1 MVGEHLARAGTG
13 VAGTLGSWAAS
24 ETLGNTQIATV
35 TAISCA
41 FGMLSSLS
49 RVQKGMSAVRP
60 MIMNAGAIW
69 LAAFVLASKTPVDL
83 AGCVLIGLGVGM
95 AGTPI
100 LEAIEKGALGLVQ
113 RMIGAPVVTMEELER
128 RLGDVRNAA
137 QAALAE
143 QAVEHNT
150 KELDDGTKDT
160 PPVL

>member
-1 MVGEHLARAGTG
+1 MIGGPKLTQGATGIAGS
-13 VAGTLGSWAAS
+13 LGSWVATS
-24 ETLGNTQIATV
+24 HLGTLEIATV

-60 MIMNAGAIW
+60 MVMNAGAIW
-69 LAAFVLASKTPVDL
+69 LTAFVVASKAPVDL
-83 AGCVLIGLGVGM
+83 SGCVLIGLAIGM
-95 AGTPI
+95 AGTPV
-100 LEAIEKGALGLVQ
+100 LEAIEKGALGIVQ
-113 RMIGAPVVTMEELER
+113 RMVGAPVVTVEELER

-150 KELDDGTKDT
+150 KELDDDAD
-160 PPVL
+160 